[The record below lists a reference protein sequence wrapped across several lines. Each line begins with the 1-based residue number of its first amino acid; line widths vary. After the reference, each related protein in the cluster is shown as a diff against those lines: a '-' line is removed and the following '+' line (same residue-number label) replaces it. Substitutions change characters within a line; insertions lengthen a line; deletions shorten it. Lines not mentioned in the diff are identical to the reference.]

1 MNRSAVNLQERS
13 DLYRKSGWQ
22 SFDPNGGPYTA
33 DQVRC
38 ERALHTH

>member
-1 MNRSAVNLQERS
+1 MDRTAVKLDERR

-22 SFDPNGGPYTA
+22 SFDPNAVPYTA

-38 ERALHTH
+38 ERVLHAH